1 MARISMS
8 ELDEAMQKLQSAC
21 RGLLGHKL
29 KKQAQFRTEQMRRE
43 QACKAILEGW
53 RRFAPRRAA
62 LRVER
67 QKTTIAQNESYFDS
81 MRNQLEDAAVR
92 QIQRWWRGARV
103 RLRNYRW
110 RVVSK
115 QN

>member
-1 MARISMS
+1 M
-8 ELDEAMQKLQSAC
+8 D
-21 RGLLGHKL
+21 
-29 KKQAQFRTEQMRRE
+29 
-43 QACKAILEGW
+43 GW

-67 QKTTIAQNESYFDS
+67 QKTTIAQNESYFDA
-81 MRNQLEDAAVR
+81 MRNRLEDAAVR

-110 RVVSK
+110 RVVGKLQKHWRLRAALSAARLRK
-115 QN
+115 RRAKLT